1 MASSSS
7 LRLRNDNSANSP
19 KNSNTDIAEHDEE
32 FTVMASSS
40 LPLSVID
47 DSPNNPNCSS
57 INMAQDTDENV
68 SAVLSS
74 SLQRTSSSEFY
85 EPELIYYLELHKAVL
100 NGDWKSASKLLED
113 DPKSFSAPI
122 GTDDSPMLHIAV
134 ELGEA
139 RMGFV
144 EKLVE
149 FVPREALALRDS
161 DGATALFKAARA
173 GNIKAAKL
181 LVNKNPSLPN
191 ICSHSNLAPL
201 HSAVRYG
208 HKELTLYLF
217 SVTRDDVDPYPFSN
231 SPGIELLRRAL
242 MVGFHDVAL
251 YLVKRYPDLATCNFG
266 DAKDSDDDIYSDDD
280 KAPLTVLA
288 KRPWAFRSGSHFNLW
303 QLIIYHCVLVKLNH
317 FLSQPNRGGMKNQVG
332 SYELSTQ
339 MCCWTQ
345 LFKACQK
352 ANAIFWELVGWLVPP
367 IKHIQETKTMHTLTL
382 QLLNHLCTEVLEVS
396 RAKKIFR
403 QSFINGAKYG
413 IPEILEEIIK
423 SYPYALEY
431 LDEDVFKL
439 AVLNRYEKIFNLI
452 CETGMHRQLIIR
464 TEDDS
469 NNGNILHLAG
479 KLAPPHRLSLVSG
492 AALQMQRELHWFKEI
507 EKYAPRA
514 FSESENENKDK
525 PKMVFIKEHEKLIK
539 EGEKWMKGT
548 AKCYA
553 LAAALIATVVFAA
566 AITIPGGNHDDTG
579 IPNFSKEKAFKVFAA
594 SDSLSLFLSI
604 ASVLICLS
612 ILTARYAEDDFLF
625 ALPRRLIFGLV
636 TLFLSVTFMMI
647 AYSSAIYLLF
657 GEKKAWILITLAAL
671 ACLPV
676 TLYGILQ
683 FPLLVELIY
692 STYGPGIFGKHS
704 NRLIR

>member
-1 MASSSS
+1 MTAQ
-7 LRLRNDNSANSP
+7 
-19 KNSNTDIAEHDEE
+19 TMVIDIADEYAP
-32 FTVMASSS
+32 VSS
-40 LPLSVID
+40 P
-47 DSPNNPNCSS
+47 
-57 INMAQDTDENV
+57 
-68 SAVLSS
+68 S
-74 SLQRTSSSEFY
+74 SLQRISSSVYWRFKLLLKDRKMLIREF
-85 EPELIYYLELHKAVL
+85 YYLELYKAVL
-100 NGDWKSASKLLED
+100 NGDWESAPKLLKD
-113 DPKSFSAPI
+113 DPRSFSAPI
-122 GTDDSPMLHIAV
+122 GTDDSRMLHIAV

-149 FVPREALALRDS
+149 FMPSEALALRDS
-161 DGATALFKAARA
+161 DGATALFNAARA
-173 GNIKAAKL
+173 GNIKAVKL

-191 ICSHSNLAPL
+191 ICQRDNFAPL

-208 HKELTLYLF
+208 HKELTLYLL
-217 SVTRDDVDPYPFSN
+217 SVTRDDEPPYPFSN
-231 SPGIELLRRAL
+231 SPGFELLRRAL

-251 YLVKRYPDLATCNFG
+251 HLVERYPDLATCNFG
-266 DAKDSDDDIYSDDD
+266 DAKDSDDD

-288 KRPWAFRSGSHFNLW
+288 KRPWAFRSGSRFNLW
-303 QLIIYHCVLVKLNH
+303 QLIIYHCVPMKLNH

-339 MCCWTQ
+339 MCCWTR
-345 LFKACQK
+345 LFK
-352 ANAIFWELVGWLVPP
+352 VPP

-382 QLLNHLCTEVLEVS
+382 QLLNHLCTEVLKVS

-469 NNGNILHLAG
+469 NNILHLAG

-514 FSESENENKDK
+514 FSESENNNEDK
-525 PKMVFIKEHEKLIK
+525 PKTVFIKEHEKLIK

-594 SDSLSLFLSI
+594 SDALSLFLSI

-657 GEKKAWILITLAAL
+657 GEKKAWILTTLAAL

-704 NRLIR
+704 NSLIR

>member
-1 MASSSS
+1 
-7 LRLRNDNSANSP
+7 
-19 KNSNTDIAEHDEE
+19 
-32 FTVMASSS
+32 MASSS

-74 SLQRTSSSEFY
+74 SLQRTSSS
-85 EPELIYYLELHKAVL
+85 ELIYYLELHKAVL

-303 QLIIYHCVLVKLNH
+303 QLIIYH
-317 FLSQPNRGGMKNQVG
+317 S
-332 SYELSTQ
+332 
-339 MCCWTQ
+339 
-345 LFKACQK
+345 CQK

>member
-1 MASSSS
+1 MTAQ
-7 LRLRNDNSANSP
+7 
-19 KNSNTDIAEHDEE
+19 TMVIDIADEYAP
-32 FTVMASSS
+32 VSS
-40 LPLSVID
+40 P
-47 DSPNNPNCSS
+47 
-57 INMAQDTDENV
+57 
-68 SAVLSS
+68 S
-74 SLQRTSSSEFY
+74 SLQRISSSVYWRFKLLLKDRKMLIREF
-85 EPELIYYLELHKAVL
+85 YYLELYKAVL
-100 NGDWKSASKLLED
+100 NGDWESAPKLLKD
-113 DPKSFSAPI
+113 DPRSFSAPI
-122 GTDDSPMLHIAV
+122 GTDDSRMLHIAV

-149 FVPREALALRDS
+149 FMPSEALALRDS
-161 DGATALFKAARA
+161 DGATALFNAARA
-173 GNIKAAKL
+173 GNIKAVKL

-191 ICSHSNLAPL
+191 ICQRDNFAPL

-208 HKELTLYLF
+208 HKELTLYLL
-217 SVTRDDVDPYPFSN
+217 SVTRDDEPPYPFSN
-231 SPGIELLRRAL
+231 SPGFELLRRAL

-251 YLVKRYPDLATCNFG
+251 HLVERYPDLATCNFG
-266 DAKDSDDDIYSDDD
+266 DAKDSDDD

-288 KRPWAFRSGSHFNLW
+288 KRPWAFRSGSRFNLW
-303 QLIIYHCVLVKLNH
+303 QLIIYHL
-317 FLSQPNRGGMKNQVG
+317 
-332 SYELSTQ
+332 
-339 MCCWTQ
+339 
-345 LFKACQK
+345 
-352 ANAIFWELVGWLVPP
+352 PP

-382 QLLNHLCTEVLEVS
+382 QLLNHLCTEVLKVS

-469 NNGNILHLAG
+469 NNILHLAG

-514 FSESENENKDK
+514 FSESENNNEDK
-525 PKMVFIKEHEKLIK
+525 PKTVFIKEHEKLIK

-594 SDSLSLFLSI
+594 SDALSLFLSI

-657 GEKKAWILITLAAL
+657 GEKKAWILTTLAAL

-704 NRLIR
+704 NSLIR

>member
-7 LRLRNDNSANSP
+7 SLRPRNDNSANSP
-19 KNSNTDIAEHDEE
+19 KNSDIDFAEHDEE
-32 FTVMASSS
+32 FTAMASSS
-40 LPLSVID
+40 LS
-47 DSPNNPNCSS
+47 SRS
-57 INMAQDTDENV
+57 INMAQNTDEYAPV
-68 SAVLSS
+68 SYPS
-74 SLQRTSSSEFY
+74 SLQRISSPGKMLKTIF
-85 EPELIYYLELHKAVL
+85 YYLELYKAVL
-100 NGDWKSASKLLED
+100 NGDWKSASKLLKD
-113 DPKSFSAPI
+113 DPQSFFAPI
-122 GTDDSPMLHIAV
+122 GTDDSRMLHIAV

-149 FVPREALALRDS
+149 FMPSEALALRDS
-161 DGATALFKAARA
+161 DGATALFNAARA
-173 GNIKAAKL
+173 GNIKAVKL

-191 ICSHSNLAPL
+191 ICQKDDLAPL
-201 HSAVRYG
+201 HTAIKYG
-208 HKELTLYLF
+208 HKELTLYLL
-217 SVTRDDVDPYPFSN
+217 STTRDDVDPYPFSN
-231 SPGIELLRRAL
+231 LPGFELLRRAL
-242 MVGFHDVAL
+242 VVGFHDVAL
-251 YLVKRYPDLATCNFG
+251 YLVKRYPDLATCHFNYARHD
-266 DAKDSDDDIYSDDD
+266 DANDSDEDFD
-280 KAPLTVLA
+280 PWTLLA
-288 KRPWAFRSGSHFNLW
+288 KRPWAFRSGSCFNLW
-303 QLIIYHCVLVKLNH
+303 QLMIYHCAPVKLNH
-317 FLSQPNRGGMKNQVG
+317 FLSQPNRGGMENQVG

-345 LFKACQK
+345 LFKVLLLHLNCFNFTLHTTFRK
-352 ANAIFWELVGWLVPP
+352 LNGIFWELVGWLVPL

-382 QLLNHLCTEVLEVS
+382 QLLNHLCTEVMKVS
-396 RAKKIFR
+396 RAKGIFR
-403 QSFINGAKYG
+403 QSFITGAKYG
-413 IPEILEEIIK
+413 IPEILEEIVK
-423 SYPYALEY
+423 LFPFALKY

-439 AVLNRYEKIFNLI
+439 AVLNCYEKIFNLI

-464 TEDDS
+464 TKDDS
-469 NNGNILHLAG
+469 NNILHLAG

-492 AALQMQRELHWFKEI
+492 AALQIQHELHWFKEI

-514 FSESENENKDK
+514 FSESENNNEDK

-548 AKCYA
+548 TKFYT
-553 LAAALIATVVFAA
+553 LVAALIAIVVFVA

-579 IPNFSKEKAFKVFAA
+579 IPNFSKVFAVWDA
-594 SDSLSLFLSI
+594 LSFFLSI

-612 ILTARYAEDDFLF
+612 ILTTRYAEDDFLF

-671 ACLPV
+671 ACLLV

>member
-7 LRLRNDNSANSP
+7 LRLINDNSANSP
-19 KNSNTDIAEHDEE
+19 KNSNMDIAEHDEE

-47 DSPNNPNCSS
+47 DGPNNPNCSS
-57 INMAQDTDENV
+57 INMAQDTDEYGPV
-68 SAVLSS
+68 SSTSSLQRTTTIDTAHLTNEYVSVVSSS
-74 SLQRTSSSEFY
+74 SLQRTSSSEFDQ
-85 EPELIYYLELHKAVL
+85 LELYKAVL
-100 NGDWKSASKLLED
+100 NGDWESASQLLKNN
-113 DPKSFSAPI
+113 PRLFSARF
-122 GTDDSPMLHIAV
+122 GTDESRILHIAV

-144 EKLVE
+144 EKLLKCM
-149 FVPREALALRDS
+149 PSEALALRDS
-161 DGATALFKAARA
+161 DGATALFNAARA
-173 GNIKAAKL
+173 GNIKAVKL
-181 LVNKNPSLPN
+181 LVNENQNLPN
-191 ICSHSNLAPL
+191 ICNRQDFAPL

-208 HKELTLYLF
+208 HKELTLYLL
-217 SVTRDDVDPYPFSN
+217 SVTRYNEPPYPFSN
-231 SPGIELLRRAL
+231 SPGLELLRRAL
-242 MVGFHDVAL
+242 MVGFH
-251 YLVKRYPDLATCNFG
+251 
-266 DAKDSDDDIYSDDD
+266 
-280 KAPLTVLA
+280 VLA
-288 KRPWAFRSGSHFNLW
+288 KRPWAFPSGSRFNLW
-303 QLIIYHCVLVKLNH
+303 QLIIYHCVPVKLNH
-317 FLSQPNRGGMKNQVG
+317 FLSQPNRGGMESQVG
-332 SYELSTQ
+332 SYEPSTQ
-339 MCCWTQ
+339 MCCWTR
-345 LFKACQK
+345 LFKACRK
-352 ANAIFWELVGWLVPP
+352 VNAIFWELVVWLVPP

-382 QLLNHLCTEVLEVS
+382 QLLNHLCTEVLRVS
-396 RAKKIFR
+396 RAQGIFR

-469 NNGNILHLAG
+469 NNILHLAG

-514 FSESENENKDK
+514 FNESKNENKDK
-525 PKMVFIKEHEKLIK
+525 PKMAFIKEHEKLIK

-548 AKCYA
+548 AKFYT

-579 IPNFSKEKAFKVFAA
+579 IPNFSKEIAFKVFAV
-594 SDSLSLFLSI
+594 SDALSLFLSI

-612 ILTARYAEDDFLF
+612 ILTTRYAEDDFLF

-636 TLFLSVTFMMI
+636 TLFLSVTFMI
-647 AYSSAIYLLF
+647 LF
-657 GEKKAWILITLAAL
+657 GEKKAWILIMNIDDMPT
-671 ACLPV
+671 
-676 TLYGILQ
+676 
-683 FPLLVELIY
+683 
-692 STYGPGIFGKHS
+692 
-704 NRLIR
+704 R

>member
-1 MASSSS
+1 
-7 LRLRNDNSANSP
+7 
-19 KNSNTDIAEHDEE
+19 
-32 FTVMASSS
+32 MASSS

-47 DSPNNPNCSS
+47 DSPNN
-57 INMAQDTDENV
+57 TDEYF
-68 SAVLSS
+68 SAVSSS
-74 SLQRTSSSEFY
+74 SLQRTSISEFDR
-85 EPELIYYLELHKAVL
+85 LELYKAVL
-100 NGDWKSASKLLED
+100 NGEWESASQLLED
-113 DPKSFSAPI
+113 HPQSLSTPI
-122 GTDDSPMLHIAV
+122 GTDDSPVLHIAV

-149 FVPREALALRDS
+149 FMQDSDLALQDS
-161 DGATALFKAARA
+161 DRATALFNAARA
-173 GNIKAAKL
+173 GNIKAVKL
-181 LVNKNPSLPN
+181 LVNKNQNLPN
-191 ICSHSNLAPL
+191 ICNSKGFAPL
-201 HSAVRYG
+201 HTAVKYG
-208 HKELTLYLF
+208 HKELTLYLL
-217 SVTRDDVDPYPFSN
+217 SVTRDNEPPYPFSN

-251 YLVKRYPDLATCNFG
+251 YLVQRYPHLATCHFG
-266 DAKDSDDDIYSDDD
+266 DAKDSDDD

-288 KRPWAFRSGSHFNLW
+288 KRPWAFPSGRRFKLW
-303 QLIIYHCVLVKLNH
+303 QLIIYHCVPVKLNH
-317 FLSQPNRGGMKNQVG
+317 SLSQPNRGGMENQVG
-332 SYELSTQ
+332 SYESTQ
-339 MCCWTQ
+339 MCYWTR
-345 LFKACQK
+345 LFKACRK
-352 ANAIFWELVGWLVPP
+352 VDAIFWELVGWLVPP
-367 IKHIQETKTMHTLTL
+367 IKHIQETKTMHSQTL
-382 QLLNHLCTEVLEVS
+382 QLLKYLCTEVKDLEAP
-396 RAKKIFR
+396 RAKEIFS

-423 SYPYALEY
+423 SYPFALGY
-431 LDEDVFKL
+431 LDEDLFKL
-439 AVLNRYEKIFNLI
+439 VVLNRNEKIFNLI

-464 TEDDS
+464 TRDDR

-514 FSESENENKDK
+514 FSESENKK
-525 PKMVFIKEHEKLIK
+525 KHTPKMVFIKKHRRLIK

-548 AKCYA
+548 AKSYT
-553 LAAALIATVVFAA
+553 LAEALIATVVFAA
-566 AITIPGGNHDDTG
+566 AITIPGGNRDDTG
-579 IPNFSKEKAFKVFAA
+579 IPNFSKEIAFKVFAV
-594 SDSLSLFLSI
+594 SDALSLFVSI

-612 ILTARYAEDDFLF
+612 ILTTRYAEDDFLF
-625 ALPRRLIFGLV
+625 ALPTRLIFGLV

>member
-1 MASSSS
+1 MTAQ
-7 LRLRNDNSANSP
+7 
-19 KNSNTDIAEHDEE
+19 TMVIDIADEYAP
-32 FTVMASSS
+32 VSS
-40 LPLSVID
+40 P
-47 DSPNNPNCSS
+47 
-57 INMAQDTDENV
+57 
-68 SAVLSS
+68 S
-74 SLQRTSSSEFY
+74 SLQRISSSEFY
-85 EPELIYYLELHKAVL
+85 YLDLYKAVL
-100 NGDWKSASKLLED
+100 NGDWESASKLLKD
-113 DPKSFSAPI
+113 DPRSLSAPI
-122 GTDDSPMLHIAV
+122 GTDDSSVLHIAV

-144 EKLVE
+144 EKLVK
-149 FVPREALALRDS
+149 FMPREALALRDS
-161 DGATALFKAARA
+161 DGATALFNAARA
-173 GNIKAAKL
+173 GNIKAVKL

-191 ICSHSNLAPL
+191 ICQRDNFAPL

-208 HKELTLYLF
+208 HKEVTLYLL
-217 SVTRDDVDPYPFSN
+217 SVTRDDVDPSPFADK
-231 SPGIELLRRAL
+231 PGFELLRRAL

-251 YLVKRYPDLATCNFG
+251 YLVKRYPDLATCHFG

-288 KRPWAFRSGSHFNLW
+288 KRPWAFRSGSRFNLW
-303 QLIIYHCVLVKLNH
+303 QLMIYHCVPVKLNH

-339 MCCWTQ
+339 MCCWTR

-382 QLLNHLCTEVLEVS
+382 QLLNHLCTEVLEES

-431 LDEDVFKL
+431 LNEDVFKL

-452 CETGMHRQLIIR
+452 CETGIHRQLIIR
-464 TEDDS
+464 IEDDS
-469 NNGNILHLAG
+469 NNILHLAG

-594 SDSLSLFLSI
+594 SDALSLFLSI

-625 ALPRRLIFGLV
+625 ALPRRLVFGLV

-647 AYSSAIYLLF
+647 AYSGAIYLLF

>member
-7 LRLRNDNSANSP
+7 SLRPRNDNSANSP
-19 KNSNTDIAEHDEE
+19 KNSDIDFAEHDEE
-32 FTVMASSS
+32 FTAMASSS
-40 LPLSVID
+40 LPSR
-47 DSPNNPNCSS
+47 S
-57 INMAQDTDENV
+57 INMGQNTDEYAPV
-68 SAVLSS
+68 SYPS
-74 SLQRTSSSEFY
+74 SLQRISSPEF
-85 EPELIYYLELHKAVL
+85 YYLELYKAVL
-100 NGDWKSASKLLED
+100 NGDWESASKLLKD
-113 DPKSFSAPI
+113 DPQSFFAPI
-122 GTDDSPMLHIAV
+122 GTDDSRMLHIAV

-149 FVPREALALRDS
+149 FMPSEALALRDS
-161 DGATALFKAARA
+161 DGATALFNAARA
-173 GNIKAAKL
+173 GNIKAVKL

-191 ICSHSNLAPL
+191 ICQKDDLAPL
-201 HSAVRYG
+201 QTAVKYG
-208 HKELTLYLF
+208 HKDLTLYLL
-217 SVTRDDVDPYPFSN
+217 SATRDDVDPYPFLN
-231 SPGIELLRRAL
+231 LPGFELLRRAL
-242 MVGFHDVAL
+242 VVGFHDVAL
-251 YLVKRYPDLATCNFG
+251 YLVKRYPDLATCHFNYARHD
-266 DAKDSDDDIYSDDD
+266 DANDSDEDFD
-280 KAPLTVLA
+280 PLTLLA
-288 KRPWAFRSGSHFNLW
+288 KTPWAFRSGSCFNLW
-303 QLIIYHCVLVKLNH
+303 QLMIYHCAPVKLNH
-317 FLSQPNRGGMKNQVG
+317 FLSRPNRGGMENQVG

-339 MCCWTQ
+339 MCYWTR
-345 LFKACQK
+345 LFKACGK
-352 ANAIFWELVGWLVPP
+352 LNGIFWELVGWLVPP

-382 QLLNHLCTEVLEVS
+382 QLLNHLCTEVMKVS
-396 RAKKIFR
+396 RAKGIFR
-403 QSFINGAKYG
+403 QSFITRAKYG

-423 SYPYALEY
+423 LFPFALKY

-464 TEDDS
+464 TKDDS
-469 NNGNILHLAG
+469 NNILHLAG

-507 EKYAPRA
+507 EKYALRA
-514 FSESENENKDK
+514 FSESENNNEDK

-548 AKCYA
+548 AKFYT

-579 IPNFSKEKAFKVFAA
+579 IPNFFKVFAVWVA
-594 SDSLSLFLSI
+594 LSFFLSI

-612 ILTARYAEDDFLF
+612 ILTTRYAEDDFLF

-647 AYSSAIYLLF
+647 AYNSAIYILF

>member
-1 MASSSS
+1 
-7 LRLRNDNSANSP
+7 
-19 KNSNTDIAEHDEE
+19 
-32 FTVMASSS
+32 MASSS

-57 INMAQDTDENV
+57 INMAQDTDEYAPV
-68 SAVLSS
+68 SIPS
-74 SLQRTSSSEFY
+74 SLQRISSSEFY
-85 EPELIYYLELHKAVL
+85 YLELYKAVL
-100 NGDWKSASKLLED
+100 NGDWESASKLLAD

-149 FVPREALALRDS
+149 FMPSEALALRDS
-161 DGATALFKAARA
+161 DGATALFNAARA
-173 GNIKAAKL
+173 GNIKAVKL
-181 LVNKNPSLPN
+181 LVKNNRSLPN
-191 ICSHSNLAPL
+191 ICNHGYLVPL
-201 HSAVRYG
+201 HSALRYG
-208 HKELTLYLF
+208 HKELTLYLL
-217 SVTRDDVDPYPFSN
+217 SVTRDNEPPYPFSN
-231 SPGIELLRRAL
+231 SPGSELLRRAL

-251 YLVKRYPDLATCNFG
+251 YLVKRYPHLATCNFG
-266 DAKDSDDDIYSDDD
+266 DAEDSDDD
-280 KAPLTVLA
+280 KTPLTVLA
-288 KRPWAFRSGSHFNLW
+288 KRPWAFRSGSRFNLW
-303 QLIIYHCVLVKLNH
+303 QLLIYHCVPVILNH
-317 FLSQPNRGGMKNQVG
+317 FLSQPNKGGMENQVG
-332 SYELSTQ
+332 DYDSSQ
-339 MCCWTQ
+339 MCCWTR
-345 LFKACQK
+345 LFKACRK
-352 ANAIFWELVGWLVPP
+352 ANGIFWELVGWLVPP

-396 RAKKIFR
+396 RAKEIFR

-423 SYPYALEY
+423 SYPFALEY

-464 TEDDS
+464 TRDDS
-469 NNGNILHLAG
+469 NNDNILHLAG

-492 AALQMQRELHWFKEI
+492 AALQMQRELHWFKQI

-525 PKMVFIKEHEKLIK
+525 PKMAFIKEHEKLIK

-548 AKCYA
+548 AKFYT

-579 IPNFSKEKAFKVFAA
+579 IPNFSKEIAFKVFAV
-594 SDSLSLFLSI
+594 SDALSLFLSI
-604 ASVLICLS
+604 ASALICLS
-612 ILTARYAEDDFLF
+612 ILTTRYAEDDFLF
-625 ALPRRLIFGLV
+625 ALPKRLIFGLV

>member
-1 MASSSS
+1 M
-7 LRLRNDNSANSP
+7 
-19 KNSNTDIAEHDEE
+19 DIAEHDEE
-32 FTVMASSS
+32 IT
-40 LPLSVID
+40 VID

-57 INMAQDTDENV
+57 INMAQDTDEYAPV
-68 SAVLSS
+68 SSTSSLKRTTTIDTAHLTNEYVSVVSSS
-74 SLQRTSSSEFY
+74 SLRRTSSSGKMLKAMFMSISDVVNVEEIYISGKSRLTYTSFGFVTAEFHNLKLY
-85 EPELIYYLELHKAVL
+85 KAVL
-100 NGDWKSASKLLED
+100 NGDWESASKLLED
-113 DPKSFSAPI
+113 DPQSFS
-122 GTDDSPMLHIAV
+122 
-134 ELGEA
+134 LGEA

-144 EKLVE
+144 EKLVK
-149 FVPREALALRDS
+149 VMPSEALALQDS
-161 DGATALFKAARA
+161 NGATALFNAVRA

-181 LVNKNPSLPN
+181 LVDKKTDLPN
-191 ICSHSNLAPL
+191 ICDNDNLVPL
-201 HSAVRYG
+201 HTALRYG
-208 HKELTLYLF
+208 HKELTLYLL
-217 SVTRDDVDPYPFSN
+217 SVTSDPSPFAGK
-231 SPGIELLRRAL
+231 PGFELLRRAL

-251 YLVKRYPDLATCNFG
+251 YLVKRYPDLATCHFDSAPHD
-266 DAKDSDDDIYSDDD
+266 DAND
-280 KAPLTVLA
+280 APLTVLA
-288 KRPWAFRSGSHFNLW
+288 KRPWAFPSGSRFNLW
-303 QLIIYHCVLVKLNH
+303 QLIIYHSCRKV
-317 FLSQPNRGGMKNQVG
+317 
-332 SYELSTQ
+332 
-339 MCCWTQ
+339 
-345 LFKACQK
+345 
-352 ANAIFWELVGWLVPP
+352 NAIFWELVGWLAHPRN
-367 IKHIQETKTMHTLTL
+367 KTMHTLTL
-382 QLLNHLCTEVLEVS
+382 QLLNHLCTEVLKVP
-396 RAKKIFR
+396 RAKEIFK
-403 QSFINGAKYG
+403 QSFING
-413 IPEILEEIIK
+413 IIK

-469 NNGNILHLAG
+469 NKGNILHLAG

-525 PKMVFIKEHEKLIK
+525 PKMAFIKEHEKLIK

-548 AKCYA
+548 AKFYT

-579 IPNFSKEKAFKVFAA
+579 IPNFSKEIAFKVFAV
-594 SDSLSLFLSI
+594 SDALSLFLSI

-612 ILTARYAEDDFLF
+612 ILTTRYAEDDFLF

-647 AYSSAIYLLF
+647 AYSGAIYLLF

>member
-1 MASSSS
+1 M
-7 LRLRNDNSANSP
+7 
-19 KNSNTDIAEHDEE
+19 DIAEHDEE

-40 LPLSVID
+40 LQLSVID
-47 DSPNNPNCSS
+47 ASPNNIHF
-57 INMAQDTDENV
+57 INMAQDTDEYAPV
-68 SAVLSS
+68 SSTSSLKRTTTIDTAHLTNEYVSVISSS
-74 SLQRTSSSEFY
+74 SLRRTSSSEFY
-85 EPELIYYLELHKAVL
+85 YLELYKAVL
-100 NGDWKSASKLLED
+100 NGDWESASKLLKN
-113 DPKSFSAPI
+113 DPRSLSAPI
-122 GTDDSPMLHIAV
+122 GTDDSPVLHIAV

-149 FVPREALALRDS
+149 FMPSEALALRDS
-161 DGATALFKAARA
+161 DGATALFNAARA
-173 GNIKAAKL
+173 GTIKAVKL

-191 ICSHSNLAPL
+191 ICQRDNFAPL
-201 HSAVRYG
+201 HSAIRYG
-208 HKELTLYLF
+208 HKELTLYLL
-217 SVTRDDVDPYPFSN
+217 SVTRDNEHPYPFSN
-231 SPGIELLRRAL
+231 SPGFELLRRAL

-251 YLVKRYPDLATCNFG
+251 YLVEHYPDLATCHFDSARH
-266 DAKDSDDDIYSDDD
+266 DANDSDEDF
-280 KAPLTVLA
+280 APLTVLA
-288 KRPWAFRSGSHFNLW
+288 KRPWAFPSGSRFNLW
-303 QLIIYHCVLVKLNH
+303 QLIIYHCVPVILNH
-317 FLSQPNRGGMKNQVG
+317 FLSQPNKGGMENQVG
-332 SYELSTQ
+332 GYDSTQ
-339 MCCWTQ
+339 MCCWTR
-345 LFKACQK
+345 LFKACRK
-352 ANAIFWELVGWLVPP
+352 ANAIFWELVVWLVPP

-382 QLLNHLCTEVLEVS
+382 QLLNHLCTEVLKVS
-396 RAKKIFR
+396 RAKEIFR

-423 SYPYALEY
+423 SYPFALEY
-431 LDEDVFKL
+431 LDEDLFKL
-439 AVLNRYEKIFNLI
+439 VVLNRYEKIFNLI

-464 TEDDS
+464 TRDDT
-469 NNGNILHLAG
+469 NNDNILHLAG

-525 PKMVFIKEHEKLIK
+525 PKMAFIKEHEKLIK
-539 EGEKWMKGT
+539 EGEKWMKDT
-548 AKCYA
+548 AKFYT

-579 IPNFSKEKAFKVFAA
+579 IPNFSKEFAFKVFEV
-594 SDSLSLFLSI
+594 SDALSLFLSI

-612 ILTARYAEDDFLF
+612 NLTTRYAEDDFLF

-647 AYSSAIYLLF
+647 AYSGAIYLLF
-657 GEKKAWILITLAAL
+657 GEKKAWILIALAAL
-671 ACLPV
+671 ACFPV